1 MAKTDN
7 LTDFLTG
14 VAGAIRTKKGTTALI
29 NPQDFESEIGS
40 IDTAKPEQTKT
51 LTVTENGTQ
60 TVKPDTGKVL
70 SGVTVTTNVPATST
84 EEKTVDLSMTSGNQV
99 ITPTSGKVISK
110 ATIKKPATMIPANI
124 RKNVNIGGV
133 VGTMVEEHHTE
144 QEKTA
149 ALNMDSGNQ
158 IVNADSG
165 KVMTRVT
172 ITKPTS
178 MVANNIRKGTDI
190 GGVVGTMEEKVPEQT
205 KTVTLS
211 LASGNQSVSPDA
223 GKVLSGI
230 TIKKPATLLPANI
243 RKSTNIAGV
252 VGTMEER
259 LPEEAPTVELAMSEG
274 DLVISATTGKVMTKV
289 TVTKPKTL
297 IPANIRK
304 STDIG
309 GVTGTMEERLPEQT
323 KTIDLSL
330 ASGNQNVAPD
340 SGKVLTGVTINKPTT
355 LVASN
360 IKSGVNIAGVAGSL
374 TPAKTEQAKTLT
386 VIENG
391 TQIVKPDTGQVLSSV
406 TVKTNV
412 PATPTEEKSV
422 DLAMA
427 DGNQVITPT
436 SGKNLIKV
444 TVKKPA
450 TLVGSNIKSG
460 VSIGG
465 VAGSLEEKLPEQT
478 KTVDLSM
485 ASGNQTVNADD
496 GKVMTS
502 VVVTKPATL
511 AAGNIKSGVN
521 IGGVT
526 GTLSPAKTEQA
537 KTVDLAMASGN
548 QVVSPDSGKVLSSVT
563 ITKPTTLVASNIKK
577 GVTIGGVAGSYN
589 PTLETKTVDLAMG
602 SGNQVISKSSGKD
615 GMTQVTITKPST
627 MLPANIK
634 KGVNIGG
641 VVGSLEAPSLQNSK
655 AVTITSNGT
664 TTITPDAPYDAM
676 KNVSVTVNVAGTGS
690 SGHKV
695 SLYNNSGSVCN
706 IYDAQGVD
714 ASAQNFKIW
723 GIRPMGTSE
732 TPEIN
737 NMIFVSGYVTIDGTR
752 NGYCA
757 KLPTFTGVTPT
768 LVSGGLNMRN
778 PLVYKLN
785 GDCVISD
792 WKFFCLIKGT
802 LITLAD
808 GSKKPVEDIT
818 YDDELLVWNFY
829 KGCFDKA
836 KPRWIK
842 IAQTAS
848 VYNKLTFDNGATLGL
863 VGEGGTQGYH
873 RIFNEQ
879 ARLFTHTGVPETPIG
894 TITFA
899 EDCTKPTLVKQ
910 ELVHEEVEFY
920 NVITETH
927 FNLFANGILTSCKN
941 SNKYYIENMKYVTDK
956 ELMTD
961 AEIEQDM
968 LNREPIK
975 LKKEI
980 K

>member
-40 IDTAKPEQTKT
+40 IDTAKPEQNKT

-70 SGVTVTTNVPATST
+70 SNVTVITNVPATPT

-124 RKNVNIGGV
+124 RKDVNIGGV

-149 ALNMDSGNQ
+149 DLNMASGNQ

-178 MVANNIRKGTDI
+178 MVASNIRKGTDI
-190 GGVVGTMEEKVPEQT
+190 GGVV
-205 KTVTLS
+205 
-211 LASGNQSVSPDA
+211 
-223 GKVLSGI
+223 
-230 TIKKPATLLPANI
+230 
-243 RKSTNIAGV
+243 
-252 VGTMEER
+252 
-259 LPEEAPTVELAMSEG
+259 
-274 DLVISATTGKVMTKV
+274 
-289 TVTKPKTL
+289 
-297 IPANIRK
+297 
-304 STDIG
+304 
-309 GVTGTMEERLPEQT
+309 GTMEERLPEQT

-330 ASGNQNVAPD
+330 ASGDQNVAPD

-360 IKSGVNIAGVAGSL
+360 IKSGVNI
-374 TPAKTEQAKTLT
+374 
-386 VIENG
+386 
-391 TQIVKPDTGQVLSSV
+391 
-406 TVKTNV
+406 
-412 PATPTEEKSV
+412 
-422 DLAMA
+422 
-427 DGNQVITPT
+427 
-436 SGKNLIKV
+436 
-444 TVKKPA
+444 
-450 TLVGSNIKSG
+450 
-460 VSIGG
+460 
-465 VAGSLEEKLPEQT
+465 
-478 KTVDLSM
+478 
-485 ASGNQTVNADD
+485 
-496 GKVMTS
+496 
-502 VVVTKPATL
+502 
-511 AAGNIKSGVN
+511 
-521 IGGVT
+521 GGVT
-526 GTLSPAKTEQA
+526 GTLSPAKAEQA

-548 QVVSPDSGKVLSSVT
+548 QVVSPDSGKVLSGVT
-563 ITKPTTLVASNIKK
+563 ITKPATLVASNIKK
-577 GVTIGGVAGSYN
+577 GVTIGGVAGSYA
-589 PTLETKTVDLAMG
+589 PTFTTETKTVDLAMG

-641 VVGSLEAPSLQNSK
+641 VTGTYEGESSGGKEVWMLDKNNPPLLNSGDGDYADQPFSVGSGQSQESYKIVVTSGEVKAVSVSGDHTKDYIIGNNNIAFNRFEYKLKDAYRKKMVFPKPVTGTLLQVLTKIAVKQPNNYAIQGYNNSAK
-655 AVTITSNGT
+655 SRKVTITSNGT
-664 TTITPDAPYDAM
+664 TIITPDAPYDAM
-676 KNVSVTVNVAGTGS
+676 NNVSVTVNAAGETVRDFLIPMS
-690 SGHKV
+690 MYNLTV
-695 SLYNNSGSVCN
+695 SDSHGEIFHTLY
-706 IYDAQGVD
+706 
-714 ASAQNFKIW
+714 
-723 GIRPMGTSE
+723 GTMDYELPARIIGNRLTLTTSDSHWD
-732 TPEIN
+732 
-737 NMIFVSGYVTIDGTR
+737 V
-752 NGYCA
+752 
-757 KLPTFTGVTPT
+757 LPTFAGTTPT
-768 LVSGGLNMRN
+768 LVSQTNQTLIYELKDGTTG
-778 PLVYKLN
+778 
-785 GDCVISD
+785 ISYIGVAT
-792 WKFFCLIKGT
+792 CLIKGT

-842 IAQTAS
+842 IAQTAN
-848 VYNKLTFDNGATLGL
+848 VYNKLTFDNGVTLGL

-920 NVITETH
+920 NVITEAH

>member
-70 SGVTVTTNVPATST
+70 SGVTVTTNVPATPT
-84 EEKTVDLSMTSGNQV
+84 EEKTVDL
-99 ITPTSGKVISK
+99 
-110 ATIKKPATMIPANI
+110 A
-124 RKNVNIGGV
+124 
-133 VGTMVEEHHTE
+133 
-144 QEKTA
+144 
-149 ALNMDSGNQ
+149 
-158 IVNADSG
+158 
-165 KVMTRVT
+165 
-172 ITKPTS
+172 
-178 MVANNIRKGTDI
+178 
-190 GGVVGTMEEKVPEQT
+190 
-205 KTVTLS
+205 
-211 LASGNQSVSPDA
+211 
-223 GKVLSGI
+223 
-230 TIKKPATLLPANI
+230 
-243 RKSTNIAGV
+243 
-252 VGTMEER
+252 
-259 LPEEAPTVELAMSEG
+259 
-274 DLVISATTGKVMTKV
+274 
-289 TVTKPKTL
+289 
-297 IPANIRK
+297 
-304 STDIG
+304 
-309 GVTGTMEERLPEQT
+309 
-323 KTIDLSL
+323 
-330 ASGNQNVAPD
+330 
-340 SGKVLTGVTINKPTT
+340 
-355 LVASN
+355 
-360 IKSGVNIAGVAGSL
+360 
-374 TPAKTEQAKTLT
+374 
-386 VIENG
+386 
-391 TQIVKPDTGQVLSSV
+391 
-406 TVKTNV
+406 
-412 PATPTEEKSV
+412 
-422 DLAMA
+422 
-427 DGNQVITPT
+427 
-436 SGKNLIKV
+436 
-444 TVKKPA
+444 
-450 TLVGSNIKSG
+450 
-460 VSIGG
+460 
-465 VAGSLEEKLPEQT
+465 
-478 KTVDLSM
+478 M
-485 ASGNQTVNADD
+485 ASGNQVVTPAS
-496 GKVMTS
+496 GKHLTKVTI
-502 VVVTKPATL
+502 TKPATL

-526 GTLSPAKTEQA
+526 GTLSPAKAEQA

-548 QVVSPDSGKVLSSVT
+548 QVVSPDSGKVLSGVT

-577 GVTIGGVAGSYN
+577 GVTIGGVAGSYA
-589 PTLETKTVDLAMG
+589 PTFTTETKTVALAMG
-602 SGNQVISKSSGKD
+602 SGNQVITKTSGKD

-641 VVGSLEAPSLQNSK
+641 VTGTYEGESSGSSGGEEVWILDKSNPSKISEVSATYTDPPLYIYSSDGSKTQFTIDTIDGIVEMIGGVKPDKIIVTIGQNNSVSNTFEYDSSLGADFK
-655 AVTITSNGT
+655 KLVFSSPVTGELLTLMTQIAVKQPDNYAIQGYNNSAKTKKVTITSNGT

-676 KNVSVTVNVAGTGS
+676 KNVDVTVNVAGETVRDFLIPMSMYDLTVSDSHGEIFNTIYGTMDYNLPARIIGNRLTLTTGDS
-690 SGHKV
+690 HWDV
-695 SLYNNSGSVCN
+695 
-706 IYDAQGVD
+706 
-714 ASAQNFKIW
+714 
-723 GIRPMGTSE
+723 
-732 TPEIN
+732 
-737 NMIFVSGYVTIDGTR
+737 
-752 NGYCA
+752 
-757 KLPTFTGVTPT
+757 LPTFTGTPPT
-768 LVSGGLNMRN
+768 LVSQTNQTLIYELKDGTTG
-778 PLVYKLN
+778 
-785 GDCVISD
+785 ISYMGVAT
-792 WKFFCLIKGT
+792 CLIKGT

-879 ARLFTHTGVPETPIG
+879 ARLFTHTGVPETPVG

-941 SNKYYIENMKYVTDK
+941 SNKYYIENMKYITDK

>member
-70 SGVTVTTNVPATST
+70 SGVTVTTNVPATPT
-84 EEKTVDLSMTSGNQV
+84 EEKTVDL
-99 ITPTSGKVISK
+99 
-110 ATIKKPATMIPANI
+110 A
-124 RKNVNIGGV
+124 
-133 VGTMVEEHHTE
+133 
-144 QEKTA
+144 
-149 ALNMDSGNQ
+149 
-158 IVNADSG
+158 
-165 KVMTRVT
+165 
-172 ITKPTS
+172 
-178 MVANNIRKGTDI
+178 
-190 GGVVGTMEEKVPEQT
+190 
-205 KTVTLS
+205 
-211 LASGNQSVSPDA
+211 
-223 GKVLSGI
+223 
-230 TIKKPATLLPANI
+230 
-243 RKSTNIAGV
+243 
-252 VGTMEER
+252 
-259 LPEEAPTVELAMSEG
+259 
-274 DLVISATTGKVMTKV
+274 
-289 TVTKPKTL
+289 
-297 IPANIRK
+297 
-304 STDIG
+304 
-309 GVTGTMEERLPEQT
+309 
-323 KTIDLSL
+323 
-330 ASGNQNVAPD
+330 
-340 SGKVLTGVTINKPTT
+340 
-355 LVASN
+355 
-360 IKSGVNIAGVAGSL
+360 
-374 TPAKTEQAKTLT
+374 
-386 VIENG
+386 
-391 TQIVKPDTGQVLSSV
+391 
-406 TVKTNV
+406 
-412 PATPTEEKSV
+412 
-422 DLAMA
+422 
-427 DGNQVITPT
+427 
-436 SGKNLIKV
+436 
-444 TVKKPA
+444 
-450 TLVGSNIKSG
+450 
-460 VSIGG
+460 
-465 VAGSLEEKLPEQT
+465 
-478 KTVDLSM
+478 M
-485 ASGNQTVNADD
+485 ASGNQVVTPAS
-496 GKVMTS
+496 GKHLTKVTI
-502 VVVTKPATL
+502 TKPATL

-526 GTLSPAKTEQA
+526 GTLSPAKAEQA

-548 QVVSPDSGKVLSSVT
+548 QVVSPDSGKVLSGVT

-589 PTLETKTVDLAMG
+589 PTFTTETKTVALAMG

-641 VVGSLEAPSLQNSK
+641 VTGTYEGESSGGKEVWMLDKNNPPLLNSGDGDYADQPFSVGSGQSQEWYKIVVTSGEVK
-655 AVTITSNGT
+655 AVVVSGDHTKDYIIGNNNIAFNRFEYKLKDAYRKKMLFPKPVTGTLLQVLTKIAVKQPDNYAIQGYNNSAKIKKATITSNGT

-676 KNVSVTVNVAGTGS
+676 KNVSVTVNVAGETVRDFLIPMS
-690 SGHKV
+690 MYALTV
-695 SLYNNSGSVCN
+695 SDSHG
-706 IYDAQGVD
+706 
-714 ASAQNFKIW
+714 
-723 GIRPMGTSE
+723 
-732 TPEIN
+732 EIFHTN
-737 NMIFVSGYVTIDGTR
+737 YGTIDYDLPARIIGNRLTLTT
-752 NGYCA
+752 GEPHWDV
-757 KLPTFTGVTPT
+757 LPTFTGTTPT
-768 LVSGGLNMRN
+768 LVSQTNQTLIYELKDGTTG
-778 PLVYKLN
+778 
-785 GDCVISD
+785 ISD
-792 WKFFCLIKGT
+792 IGVATCLIKGT

>member
-70 SGVTVTTNVPATST
+70 SGVTVTTNVPATPT
-84 EEKTVDLSMTSGNQV
+84 EEKTVDL
-99 ITPTSGKVISK
+99 
-110 ATIKKPATMIPANI
+110 A
-124 RKNVNIGGV
+124 
-133 VGTMVEEHHTE
+133 
-144 QEKTA
+144 
-149 ALNMDSGNQ
+149 
-158 IVNADSG
+158 
-165 KVMTRVT
+165 
-172 ITKPTS
+172 
-178 MVANNIRKGTDI
+178 
-190 GGVVGTMEEKVPEQT
+190 
-205 KTVTLS
+205 
-211 LASGNQSVSPDA
+211 
-223 GKVLSGI
+223 
-230 TIKKPATLLPANI
+230 
-243 RKSTNIAGV
+243 
-252 VGTMEER
+252 
-259 LPEEAPTVELAMSEG
+259 
-274 DLVISATTGKVMTKV
+274 
-289 TVTKPKTL
+289 
-297 IPANIRK
+297 
-304 STDIG
+304 
-309 GVTGTMEERLPEQT
+309 
-323 KTIDLSL
+323 
-330 ASGNQNVAPD
+330 
-340 SGKVLTGVTINKPTT
+340 
-355 LVASN
+355 
-360 IKSGVNIAGVAGSL
+360 
-374 TPAKTEQAKTLT
+374 
-386 VIENG
+386 
-391 TQIVKPDTGQVLSSV
+391 
-406 TVKTNV
+406 
-412 PATPTEEKSV
+412 
-422 DLAMA
+422 
-427 DGNQVITPT
+427 
-436 SGKNLIKV
+436 
-444 TVKKPA
+444 
-450 TLVGSNIKSG
+450 
-460 VSIGG
+460 
-465 VAGSLEEKLPEQT
+465 
-478 KTVDLSM
+478 M
-485 ASGNQTVNADD
+485 ASGNQVVTPAS
-496 GKVMTS
+496 GKHLTKVTI
-502 VVVTKPATL
+502 TKPATL

-548 QVVSPDSGKVLSSVT
+548 QVVSPDSGKVLSGVT
-563 ITKPTTLVASNIKK
+563 ITKPATLVASNIKK
-577 GVTIGGVAGSYN
+577 GVTIGGVAGSYA
-589 PTLETKTVDLAMG
+589 PTFTTETKTVDLAMG

-641 VVGSLEAPSLQNSK
+641 VVGSLEASSLQDSK
-655 AVTITSNGT
+655 VVTITSNGT

-676 KNVSVTVNVAGTGS
+676 KNVSVTVNVAGETVRDFLIPMTMFDLTVSDSHGVIYS
-690 SGHKV
+690 TINGTMNYELPARIIGNRLTLKTNYSHWVELPHFSG
-695 SLYNNSGSVCN
+695 
-706 IYDAQGVD
+706 
-714 ASAQNFKIW
+714 
-723 GIRPMGTSE
+723 T
-732 TPEIN
+732 
-737 NMIFVSGYVTIDGTR
+737 
-752 NGYCA
+752 
-757 KLPTFTGVTPT
+757 TPT
-768 LVSGGLNMRN
+768 LVSQTAQTLIYELKDGTTG
-778 PLVYKLN
+778 
-785 GDCVISD
+785 ISYIGTAE
-792 WKFFCLIKGT
+792 CLIKGT

-848 VYNKLTFDNGATLGL
+848 VYNKLTFDNGAILGL

-968 LNREPIK
+968 LNREPRK

>member
-40 IDTAKPEQTKT
+40 IDTAKPEQNKT

-70 SGVTVTTNVPATST
+70 SGVTVTTNVPATPT
-84 EEKTVDLSMTSGNQV
+84 EEKTVDL
-99 ITPTSGKVISK
+99 
-110 ATIKKPATMIPANI
+110 A
-124 RKNVNIGGV
+124 
-133 VGTMVEEHHTE
+133 
-144 QEKTA
+144 
-149 ALNMDSGNQ
+149 
-158 IVNADSG
+158 
-165 KVMTRVT
+165 
-172 ITKPTS
+172 
-178 MVANNIRKGTDI
+178 
-190 GGVVGTMEEKVPEQT
+190 
-205 KTVTLS
+205 
-211 LASGNQSVSPDA
+211 
-223 GKVLSGI
+223 
-230 TIKKPATLLPANI
+230 
-243 RKSTNIAGV
+243 
-252 VGTMEER
+252 
-259 LPEEAPTVELAMSEG
+259 
-274 DLVISATTGKVMTKV
+274 
-289 TVTKPKTL
+289 
-297 IPANIRK
+297 
-304 STDIG
+304 
-309 GVTGTMEERLPEQT
+309 
-323 KTIDLSL
+323 
-330 ASGNQNVAPD
+330 
-340 SGKVLTGVTINKPTT
+340 
-355 LVASN
+355 
-360 IKSGVNIAGVAGSL
+360 
-374 TPAKTEQAKTLT
+374 
-386 VIENG
+386 
-391 TQIVKPDTGQVLSSV
+391 
-406 TVKTNV
+406 
-412 PATPTEEKSV
+412 
-422 DLAMA
+422 
-427 DGNQVITPT
+427 
-436 SGKNLIKV
+436 
-444 TVKKPA
+444 
-450 TLVGSNIKSG
+450 
-460 VSIGG
+460 
-465 VAGSLEEKLPEQT
+465 
-478 KTVDLSM
+478 M
-485 ASGNQTVNADD
+485 ASGNQVVTPAS
-496 GKVMTS
+496 GKHLTKVTI
-502 VVVTKPATL
+502 TKPATL

-548 QVVSPDSGKVLSSVT
+548 QVVSPDSGKVLSGVT
-563 ITKPTTLVASNIKK
+563 ITKPATLVASNIKK
-577 GVTIGGVAGSYN
+577 GVTIGGVAGSYA
-589 PTLETKTVDLAMG
+589 PTFTTETKTVALAMG
-602 SGNQVISKSSGKD
+602 SGNQVITKSSGKD

-641 VVGSLEAPSLQNSK
+641 VTGTYEGESSGGKEVWMLDKNNPPLLNSGDGDYADQPFSVGSGQSQERYKIVVTSGEVKAVVVSGDHTKDYIIGNNNIAFNRFEYKLKDAYRKKMVFPKPVTGTLLQVLTKIAIKQPDNYAIQGYNNDSAK
-655 AVTITSNGT
+655 SRKVTITSNGST
-664 TTITPDAPYDAM
+664 VITPDAPYDAM

-690 SGHKV
+690 SKIAMIT
-695 SLYNNSGSVCN
+695 LKGSVQYRVEV
-706 IYDAQGVD
+706 YDTANPGYELARLQSMNDTNRGYLRLPIQGNLKLKTQGYWT
-714 ASAQNFKIW
+714 ST
-723 GIRPMGTSE
+723 GRPTYTDMELLTTTTADTSE
-732 TPEIN
+732 LEYRIIGAVGSIT
-737 NMIFVSGYVTIDGTR
+737 DLGT
-752 NGYCA
+752 
-757 KLPTFTGVTPT
+757 T
-768 LVSGGLNMRN
+768 M
-778 PLVYKLN
+778 
-785 GDCVISD
+785 
-792 WKFFCLIKGT
+792 CLIKGT

-842 IAQTAS
+842 IAQTAN

>member
-70 SGVTVTTNVPATST
+70 SGVTVTTNVPATPT
-84 EEKTVDLSMTSGNQV
+84 EEKTVDL
-99 ITPTSGKVISK
+99 
-110 ATIKKPATMIPANI
+110 A
-124 RKNVNIGGV
+124 
-133 VGTMVEEHHTE
+133 
-144 QEKTA
+144 
-149 ALNMDSGNQ
+149 
-158 IVNADSG
+158 
-165 KVMTRVT
+165 
-172 ITKPTS
+172 
-178 MVANNIRKGTDI
+178 
-190 GGVVGTMEEKVPEQT
+190 
-205 KTVTLS
+205 
-211 LASGNQSVSPDA
+211 
-223 GKVLSGI
+223 
-230 TIKKPATLLPANI
+230 
-243 RKSTNIAGV
+243 
-252 VGTMEER
+252 
-259 LPEEAPTVELAMSEG
+259 
-274 DLVISATTGKVMTKV
+274 
-289 TVTKPKTL
+289 
-297 IPANIRK
+297 
-304 STDIG
+304 
-309 GVTGTMEERLPEQT
+309 
-323 KTIDLSL
+323 
-330 ASGNQNVAPD
+330 
-340 SGKVLTGVTINKPTT
+340 
-355 LVASN
+355 
-360 IKSGVNIAGVAGSL
+360 
-374 TPAKTEQAKTLT
+374 
-386 VIENG
+386 
-391 TQIVKPDTGQVLSSV
+391 
-406 TVKTNV
+406 
-412 PATPTEEKSV
+412 
-422 DLAMA
+422 
-427 DGNQVITPT
+427 
-436 SGKNLIKV
+436 
-444 TVKKPA
+444 
-450 TLVGSNIKSG
+450 
-460 VSIGG
+460 
-465 VAGSLEEKLPEQT
+465 
-478 KTVDLSM
+478 M
-485 ASGNQTVNADD
+485 ASGNQVVTPAS
-496 GKVMTS
+496 GKHLTKVTI
-502 VVVTKPATL
+502 TKPATL

-548 QVVSPDSGKVLSSVT
+548 QIVSPDSGKVLSGVT
-563 ITKPTTLVASNIKK
+563 ITKPATLVASNIKK
-577 GVTIGGVAGSYN
+577 GVTIGGVAGSYA
-589 PTLETKTVDLAMG
+589 PTFTTETKTVALAMG
-602 SGNQVISKSSGKD
+602 SGNQVITKSSGKD

-641 VVGSLEAPSLQNSK
+641 VTGTYEGESSGGKEVWMLDKNNPPLLNSGDGDYADQPFSVGSGLSQESYKIVVTSGEVKAVSVSGDHTKDYIIGNNNIAFNRFEYKLKDAYRKKMVFPKPVTGTLLQVLIKIAVKQPDNYAIQGYNNSAK
-655 AVTITSNGT
+655 IKKVTITSNGT
-664 TTITPDAPYDAM
+664 TTITPDAPYDGM
-676 KNVSVTVNVAGTGS
+676 KNVNVTVNVAGSTG
-690 SGHKV
+690 V
-695 SLYNNSGSVCN
+695 MVTLQTANPLPTD
-706 IYDAQGVD
+706 IYDANGV
-714 ASAQNFKIW
+714 
-723 GIRPMGTSE
+723 
-732 TPEIN
+732 TPNAPGMRKYTGGVSWAPTLI
-737 NMIFVSGYVTIDGTR
+737 MLCTSGYITIDGR
-752 NGYCA
+752 QKPVND
-757 KLPTFTGVTPT
+757 LPTFEGITPT
-768 LVSGGLNMRN
+768 LISGGPGNDV
-778 PLVYKLN
+778 PLVYKIN
-785 GDCVISD
+785 GECSISN
-792 WKFFCLIKGT
+792 WAFSCLIKGT

-879 ARLFTHTGVPETPIG
+879 ARLFTHTGVPETPVG

-975 LKKEI
+975 LKKGD
-980 K
+980 

>member
-51 LTVTENGTQ
+51 LTV
-60 TVKPDTGKVL
+60 
-70 SGVTVTTNVPATST
+70 
-84 EEKTVDLSMTSGNQV
+84 
-99 ITPTSGKVISK
+99 
-110 ATIKKPATMIPANI
+110 
-124 RKNVNIGGV
+124 
-133 VGTMVEEHHTE
+133 
-144 QEKTA
+144 
-149 ALNMDSGNQ
+149 
-158 IVNADSG
+158 
-165 KVMTRVT
+165 
-172 ITKPTS
+172 
-178 MVANNIRKGTDI
+178 
-190 GGVVGTMEEKVPEQT
+190 
-205 KTVTLS
+205 
-211 LASGNQSVSPDA
+211 
-223 GKVLSGI
+223 
-230 TIKKPATLLPANI
+230 
-243 RKSTNIAGV
+243 
-252 VGTMEER
+252 
-259 LPEEAPTVELAMSEG
+259 
-274 DLVISATTGKVMTKV
+274 
-289 TVTKPKTL
+289 
-297 IPANIRK
+297 
-304 STDIG
+304 
-309 GVTGTMEERLPEQT
+309 
-323 KTIDLSL
+323 
-330 ASGNQNVAPD
+330 
-340 SGKVLTGVTINKPTT
+340 
-355 LVASN
+355 
-360 IKSGVNIAGVAGSL
+360 
-374 TPAKTEQAKTLT
+374 
-386 VIENG
+386 IENG

-406 TVKTNV
+406 TVTTNV

-511 AAGNIKSGVN
+511 TAGNIKSGVN

-548 QVVSPDSGKVLSSVT
+548 QVVSPDSGKVLSGVT
-563 ITKPTTLVASNIKK
+563 ITKPATLVASNIKK
-577 GVTIGGVAGSYN
+577 GVTIGGVAGSYA
-589 PTLETKTVDLAMG
+589 PAFTTETKTVDLAMG

-641 VVGSLEAPSLQNSK
+641 VVGSLEAPSLQDSK

-690 SGHKV
+690 SKIAMISLKGSTAYPINVFDTVNPEDVLARLSYMDDYDRGYLRLPIQGNLQLTTMGHWLMTGRPKYTDMELLTTTTGDTSV
-695 SLYNNSGSVCN
+695 LEFRIIGAVGS
-706 IYDAQGVD
+706 ITDLG
-714 ASAQNFKIW
+714 SI
-723 GIRPMGTSE
+723 T
-732 TPEIN
+732 
-737 NMIFVSGYVTIDGTR
+737 
-752 NGYCA
+752 
-757 KLPTFTGVTPT
+757 
-768 LVSGGLNMRN
+768 
-778 PLVYKLN
+778 
-785 GDCVISD
+785 
-792 WKFFCLIKGT
+792 CLIKGT

-879 ARLFTHTGVPETPIG
+879 ARLFTHTGVPETPVG

-899 EDCTKPTLVKQ
+899 EDCTKPKLVKQ
-910 ELVHEEVEFY
+910 ELVQEEVEFY

>member
-70 SGVTVTTNVPATST
+70 SGVTVTTNVPATPT
-84 EEKTVDLSMTSGNQV
+84 EEKTVDL
-99 ITPTSGKVISK
+99 
-110 ATIKKPATMIPANI
+110 A
-124 RKNVNIGGV
+124 
-133 VGTMVEEHHTE
+133 
-144 QEKTA
+144 
-149 ALNMDSGNQ
+149 
-158 IVNADSG
+158 
-165 KVMTRVT
+165 
-172 ITKPTS
+172 
-178 MVANNIRKGTDI
+178 
-190 GGVVGTMEEKVPEQT
+190 
-205 KTVTLS
+205 
-211 LASGNQSVSPDA
+211 
-223 GKVLSGI
+223 
-230 TIKKPATLLPANI
+230 
-243 RKSTNIAGV
+243 
-252 VGTMEER
+252 
-259 LPEEAPTVELAMSEG
+259 
-274 DLVISATTGKVMTKV
+274 
-289 TVTKPKTL
+289 
-297 IPANIRK
+297 
-304 STDIG
+304 
-309 GVTGTMEERLPEQT
+309 
-323 KTIDLSL
+323 
-330 ASGNQNVAPD
+330 
-340 SGKVLTGVTINKPTT
+340 
-355 LVASN
+355 
-360 IKSGVNIAGVAGSL
+360 
-374 TPAKTEQAKTLT
+374 
-386 VIENG
+386 
-391 TQIVKPDTGQVLSSV
+391 
-406 TVKTNV
+406 
-412 PATPTEEKSV
+412 
-422 DLAMA
+422 
-427 DGNQVITPT
+427 
-436 SGKNLIKV
+436 
-444 TVKKPA
+444 
-450 TLVGSNIKSG
+450 
-460 VSIGG
+460 
-465 VAGSLEEKLPEQT
+465 
-478 KTVDLSM
+478 M
-485 ASGNQTVNADD
+485 ASGNQVVTPAS
-496 GKVMTS
+496 GKHLTKVTI
-502 VVVTKPATL
+502 TKPATL

-589 PTLETKTVDLAMG
+589 PTFTTETKTVALEMG

-615 GMTQVTITKPST
+615 GMTRVTITKPST

-641 VVGSLEAPSLQNSK
+641 VTGTYEGESSGSSGGEEVWVLDKSNPSTISAEDATYTEPLYIYFSDGSKQRFHINTYTDGVVDIVGGVKPNIVVVTIGQNNSVSNKFEYDSSLSADYKKFVFSSPVTGDLLTLMTQIAVKQPVNYAIQGYDNSAK
-655 AVTITSNGT
+655 TKKVTITSNGT

-676 KNVSVTVNVAGTGS
+676 KNVNVTVNVAGS
-690 SGHKV
+690 SGGHKA
-695 SLYNNSGSVCN
+695 SLYNNSGSHCD
-706 IYDAQGVD
+706 IYDAPGVD
-714 ASAQNFKIW
+714 ASAQNFKLW
-723 GIRPMGTSE
+723 GVRPMGLSE

-752 NGYCA
+752 NGYCS
-757 KLPTFTGVTPT
+757 KLPTFTGITPT
-768 LVSGGLNMRN
+768 LVSGGLNMRK

-842 IAQTAS
+842 IAQTAN

-975 LKKEI
+975 LKKGD
-980 K
+980 

>member
-40 IDTAKPEQTKT
+40 IDTAKPEQNKT

-70 SGVTVTTNVPATST
+70 SGVTVTTNVPATPT
-84 EEKTVDLSMTSGNQV
+84 EEKTVDLAMASGNQV
-99 ITPTSGKVISK
+99 VTPASGKHLTK
-110 ATIKKPATMIPANI
+110 
-124 RKNVNIGGV
+124 
-133 VGTMVEEHHTE
+133 
-144 QEKTA
+144 
-149 ALNMDSGNQ
+149 
-158 IVNADSG
+158 
-165 KVMTRVT
+165 VT
-172 ITKPTS
+172 ITKP
-178 MVANNIRKGTDI
+178 
-190 GGVVGTMEEKVPEQT
+190 
-205 KTVTLS
+205 
-211 LASGNQSVSPDA
+211 
-223 GKVLSGI
+223 
-230 TIKKPATLLPANI
+230 ATL
-243 RKSTNIAGV
+243 T
-252 VGTMEER
+252 
-259 LPEEAPTVELAMSEG
+259 
-274 DLVISATTGKVMTKV
+274 
-289 TVTKPKTL
+289 
-297 IPANIRK
+297 
-304 STDIG
+304 
-309 GVTGTMEERLPEQT
+309 
-323 KTIDLSL
+323 
-330 ASGNQNVAPD
+330 
-340 SGKVLTGVTINKPTT
+340 
-355 LVASN
+355 
-360 IKSGVNIAGVAGSL
+360 
-374 TPAKTEQAKTLT
+374 
-386 VIENG
+386 
-391 TQIVKPDTGQVLSSV
+391 
-406 TVKTNV
+406 
-412 PATPTEEKSV
+412 
-422 DLAMA
+422 
-427 DGNQVITPT
+427 
-436 SGKNLIKV
+436 
-444 TVKKPA
+444 
-450 TLVGSNIKSG
+450 
-460 VSIGG
+460 
-465 VAGSLEEKLPEQT
+465 
-478 KTVDLSM
+478 
-485 ASGNQTVNADD
+485 
-496 GKVMTS
+496 
-502 VVVTKPATL
+502 
-511 AAGNIKSGVN
+511 AGNIKSGVN

-548 QVVSPDSGKVLSSVT
+548 QVVSPDSGKVLSGVT
-563 ITKPTTLVASNIKK
+563 ITKPATLVASNIKK
-577 GVTIGGVAGSYN
+577 GVTIGGVAGSLSPAKPEQSKDVGLDMASGSQVVEPDTGKVLSSVTIYKPSTMTADN
-589 PTLETKTVDLAMG
+589 IRKGINIGGVVGSYDPTFTTETKTVDLAMG

-664 TTITPDAPYDAM
+664 TTISPDASYNAM
-676 KNVSVTVNVAGTGS
+676 KNVSVTVNVAGSGS
-690 SGHKV
+690 SKIAMIGLKGEV
-695 SLYNNSGSVCN
+695 SFAISV
-706 IYDAQGVD
+706 YDTANPGEELARLNAIISNTD
-714 ASAQNFKIW
+714 RGF
-723 GIRPMGTSE
+723 
-732 TPEIN
+732 
-737 NMIFVSGYVTIDGTR
+737 F
-752 NGYCA
+752 
-757 KLPTFTGVTPT
+757 KLPIQGNLKLTCQGYWALLPTYTDMELLTPT
-768 LVSGGLNMRN
+768 TSMPTELEYRIIGAVGSITNLGRTT
-778 PLVYKLN
+778 
-785 GDCVISD
+785 
-792 WKFFCLIKGT
+792 CLIKGT

-879 ARLFTHTGVPETPIG
+879 ARLFTHTGVPETPVG

>member
-14 VAGAIRTKKGTTALI
+14 VAGAIRTKKGTTAKI
-29 NPQDFESEIGS
+29 DPQDFESEIGS

-70 SGVTVTTNVPATST
+70 SGVTVTTNVPATPT
-84 EEKTVDLSMTSGNQV
+84 EEKTVDLAMASGNQV
-99 ITPTSGKVISK
+99 VTPTSGK
-110 ATIKKPATMIPANI
+110 
-124 RKNVNIGGV
+124 
-133 VGTMVEEHHTE
+133 H
-144 QEKTA
+144 
-149 ALNMDSGNQ
+149 L
-158 IVNADSG
+158 
-165 KVMTRVT
+165 
-172 ITKPTS
+172 
-178 MVANNIRKGTDI
+178 
-190 GGVVGTMEEKVPEQT
+190 
-205 KTVTLS
+205 
-211 LASGNQSVSPDA
+211 
-223 GKVLSGI
+223 
-230 TIKKPATLLPANI
+230 
-243 RKSTNIAGV
+243 
-252 VGTMEER
+252 
-259 LPEEAPTVELAMSEG
+259 
-274 DLVISATTGKVMTKV
+274 TKV
-289 TVTKPKTL
+289 T
-297 IPANIRK
+297 I
-304 STDIG
+304 
-309 GVTGTMEERLPEQT
+309 
-323 KTIDLSL
+323 
-330 ASGNQNVAPD
+330 
-340 SGKVLTGVTINKPTT
+340 
-355 LVASN
+355 
-360 IKSGVNIAGVAGSL
+360 
-374 TPAKTEQAKTLT
+374 
-386 VIENG
+386 
-391 TQIVKPDTGQVLSSV
+391 
-406 TVKTNV
+406 
-412 PATPTEEKSV
+412 
-422 DLAMA
+422 
-427 DGNQVITPT
+427 
-436 SGKNLIKV
+436 
-444 TVKKPA
+444 
-450 TLVGSNIKSG
+450 
-460 VSIGG
+460 
-465 VAGSLEEKLPEQT
+465 
-478 KTVDLSM
+478 
-485 ASGNQTVNADD
+485 
-496 GKVMTS
+496 
-502 VVVTKPATL
+502 TKPATL

-548 QVVSPDSGKVLSSVT
+548 QVVSPDSGKVLSGVT

-577 GVTIGGVAGSYN
+577 GVTIGGVAGSYA
-589 PTLETKTVDLAMG
+589 PTTETKTVALAMG
-602 SGNQVISKSSGKD
+602 SGNQVISKSSSKD
-615 GMTQVTITKPST
+615 GMTQVTVTKPST

-641 VVGSLEAPSLQNSK
+641 VTGTYEGESSSSSGGEETWTLDNPSPSEITTGDGDYADQQFYTGLDKTKKWWKIVVANGIVTAVAATTTNIPEKQSSTDEIAVQASRDDVDTSQYNIGKNNSFSEAFEYDSSLITEHKKMVFSKPVTGTLLQVLTAIAVKQPTNYATQGYGSINKTKS
-655 AVTITSNGT
+655 VIITSNGT

-676 KNVSVTVNVAGTGS
+676 KSVKVTVNVPAPKGV
-690 SGHKV
+690 KV
-695 SLYNNSGSVCN
+695 TLYSNKTMYPTN
-706 IYDAQGVD
+706 IYDAMEVDSSAPGVR
-714 ASAQNFKIW
+714 KYV
-723 GIRPMGTSE
+723 GTNSTFPNNISE
-732 TPEIN
+732 VVMSCT
-737 NMIFVSGYVTIDGTR
+737 SGYITIDST
-752 NGYCA
+752 NGNSAY
-757 KLPTFTGVTPT
+757 LDIVPTITGVAPT
-768 LVSGGLNMRN
+768 LISGGKGLYT

-785 GDCVISD
+785 GDCTIYG
-792 WKFFCLIKGT
+792 WNFACLIKGT

-842 IAQTAS
+842 IAQTAN

>member
-40 IDTAKPEQTKT
+40 IDTAKPEQNKT

-70 SGVTVTTNVPATST
+70 SNVTV
-84 EEKTVDLSMTSGNQV
+84 
-99 ITPTSGKVISK
+99 I
-110 ATIKKPATMIPANI
+110 
-124 RKNVNIGGV
+124 
-133 VGTMVEEHHTE
+133 
-144 QEKTA
+144 
-149 ALNMDSGNQ
+149 
-158 IVNADSG
+158 
-165 KVMTRVT
+165 
-172 ITKPTS
+172 
-178 MVANNIRKGTDI
+178 
-190 GGVVGTMEEKVPEQT
+190 
-205 KTVTLS
+205 
-211 LASGNQSVSPDA
+211 
-223 GKVLSGI
+223 
-230 TIKKPATLLPANI
+230 
-243 RKSTNIAGV
+243 
-252 VGTMEER
+252 
-259 LPEEAPTVELAMSEG
+259 
-274 DLVISATTGKVMTKV
+274 
-289 TVTKPKTL
+289 
-297 IPANIRK
+297 
-304 STDIG
+304 
-309 GVTGTMEERLPEQT
+309 
-323 KTIDLSL
+323 
-330 ASGNQNVAPD
+330 
-340 SGKVLTGVTINKPTT
+340 
-355 LVASN
+355 
-360 IKSGVNIAGVAGSL
+360 
-374 TPAKTEQAKTLT
+374 
-386 VIENG
+386 
-391 TQIVKPDTGQVLSSV
+391 
-406 TVKTNV
+406 TNV
-412 PATPTEEKSV
+412 PATPTEEKTV

-427 DGNQVITPT
+427 SGNQVVTPA
-436 SGKNLIKV
+436 SGKHLTKV
-444 TVKKPA
+444 T
-450 TLVGSNIKSG
+450 I
-460 VSIGG
+460 
-465 VAGSLEEKLPEQT
+465 
-478 KTVDLSM
+478 
-485 ASGNQTVNADD
+485 
-496 GKVMTS
+496 
-502 VVVTKPATL
+502 TKPATL

-548 QVVSPDSGKVLSSVT
+548 QVVSPDSGKVLSGVT
-563 ITKPTTLVASNIKK
+563 ITKPATLVASNIKK
-577 GVTIGGVAGSYN
+577 GVTIGGVAGSYA
-589 PTLETKTVDLAMG
+589 PAFTTETKTVALAMG

-641 VVGSLEAPSLQNSK
+641 VVGSLEAPSLQDSK

-676 KNVSVTVNVAGTGS
+676 KNVGVTVNVAGTGS
-690 SGHKV
+690 SKMAMITLTGQVAFAIDVFDTANPGEELAH
-695 SLYNNSGSVCN
+695 LNLIANNTKHGYLRLP
-706 IYDAQGVD
+706 IQGNLKLK
-714 ASAQNFKIW
+714 S
-723 GIRPMGTSE
+723 R
-732 TPEIN
+732 
-737 NMIFVSGYVTIDGTR
+737 GYWPIQD
-752 NGYCA
+752 
-757 KLPTFTGVTPT
+757 LPTYTDMELLTPT
-768 LVSGGLNMRN
+768 TSMNTELEYRIIGEVGSITNLGRTT
-778 PLVYKLN
+778 
-785 GDCVISD
+785 
-792 WKFFCLIKGT
+792 CLIKGT

-848 VYNKLTFDNGATLGL
+848 VYNKLTFDNGVTLGL

-899 EDCTKPTLVKQ
+899 EDCTKPILIKQ

>member
-70 SGVTVTTNVPATST
+70 SGVTVTTNVPATPT
-84 EEKTVDLSMTSGNQV
+84 EEKTVDL
-99 ITPTSGKVISK
+99 
-110 ATIKKPATMIPANI
+110 A
-124 RKNVNIGGV
+124 
-133 VGTMVEEHHTE
+133 
-144 QEKTA
+144 
-149 ALNMDSGNQ
+149 
-158 IVNADSG
+158 
-165 KVMTRVT
+165 
-172 ITKPTS
+172 
-178 MVANNIRKGTDI
+178 
-190 GGVVGTMEEKVPEQT
+190 
-205 KTVTLS
+205 
-211 LASGNQSVSPDA
+211 
-223 GKVLSGI
+223 
-230 TIKKPATLLPANI
+230 
-243 RKSTNIAGV
+243 
-252 VGTMEER
+252 
-259 LPEEAPTVELAMSEG
+259 
-274 DLVISATTGKVMTKV
+274 
-289 TVTKPKTL
+289 
-297 IPANIRK
+297 
-304 STDIG
+304 
-309 GVTGTMEERLPEQT
+309 
-323 KTIDLSL
+323 
-330 ASGNQNVAPD
+330 
-340 SGKVLTGVTINKPTT
+340 
-355 LVASN
+355 
-360 IKSGVNIAGVAGSL
+360 
-374 TPAKTEQAKTLT
+374 
-386 VIENG
+386 
-391 TQIVKPDTGQVLSSV
+391 
-406 TVKTNV
+406 
-412 PATPTEEKSV
+412 
-422 DLAMA
+422 
-427 DGNQVITPT
+427 
-436 SGKNLIKV
+436 
-444 TVKKPA
+444 
-450 TLVGSNIKSG
+450 
-460 VSIGG
+460 
-465 VAGSLEEKLPEQT
+465 
-478 KTVDLSM
+478 M
-485 ASGNQTVNADD
+485 ASGNQVVTPAS
-496 GKVMTS
+496 GKHLTKVTI
-502 VVVTKPATL
+502 TKPATL

-548 QVVSPDSGKVLSSVT
+548 QVVSPDSGKVLSGVT
-563 ITKPTTLVASNIKK
+563 ITKPATLVASNIKK
-577 GVTIGGVAGSYN
+577 GVTIGGVAGSYA
-589 PTLETKTVDLAMG
+589 PTFTTETKTVDLAMG

-641 VVGSLEAPSLQNSK
+641 VTGTYEGESSGGKEVWMLDKNNPPLLNSGDGDYADQPFSVGLGQSQEWYKIVVTSGEVKAVVVSGDHTKDYIIGNNNIAFNRFEYKLTDAYRKKMVFPKPVTGTLLQVLTKIAVKQPDNYAIQGYNNSAK
-655 AVTITSNGT
+655 TKKVTITSNGT

-676 KNVSVTVNVAGTGS
+676 KNVAVTVNVAGTGS
-690 SGHKV
+690 SKIAMIALKGSAPYYIDVFDTANPANELARLNYMDNMSRGYLRLPIQGNLKLK
-695 SLYNNSGSVCN
+695 SQALWFPNS
-706 IYDAQGVD
+706 
-714 ASAQNFKIW
+714 F
-723 GIRPMGTSE
+723 
-732 TPEIN
+732 
-737 NMIFVSGYVTIDGTR
+737 
-752 NGYCA
+752 
-757 KLPTFTGVTPT
+757 PTYTDMELLTPT
-768 LVSGGLNMRN
+768 TADTHVLEYRIIGAVGSITDLGTL
-778 PLVYKLN
+778 
-785 GDCVISD
+785 S
-792 WKFFCLIKGT
+792 CLIKGT

-879 ARLFTHTGVPETPIG
+879 ARLFTHTGVPETPVG

>member
-70 SGVTVTTNVPATST
+70 SGVTVTTNIPATPT
-84 EEKTVDLSMTSGNQV
+84 EEKTVDL
-99 ITPTSGKVISK
+99 
-110 ATIKKPATMIPANI
+110 A
-124 RKNVNIGGV
+124 
-133 VGTMVEEHHTE
+133 
-144 QEKTA
+144 
-149 ALNMDSGNQ
+149 
-158 IVNADSG
+158 
-165 KVMTRVT
+165 
-172 ITKPTS
+172 
-178 MVANNIRKGTDI
+178 
-190 GGVVGTMEEKVPEQT
+190 
-205 KTVTLS
+205 
-211 LASGNQSVSPDA
+211 
-223 GKVLSGI
+223 
-230 TIKKPATLLPANI
+230 
-243 RKSTNIAGV
+243 
-252 VGTMEER
+252 
-259 LPEEAPTVELAMSEG
+259 
-274 DLVISATTGKVMTKV
+274 
-289 TVTKPKTL
+289 
-297 IPANIRK
+297 
-304 STDIG
+304 
-309 GVTGTMEERLPEQT
+309 
-323 KTIDLSL
+323 
-330 ASGNQNVAPD
+330 
-340 SGKVLTGVTINKPTT
+340 
-355 LVASN
+355 
-360 IKSGVNIAGVAGSL
+360 
-374 TPAKTEQAKTLT
+374 
-386 VIENG
+386 
-391 TQIVKPDTGQVLSSV
+391 
-406 TVKTNV
+406 
-412 PATPTEEKSV
+412 
-422 DLAMA
+422 
-427 DGNQVITPT
+427 
-436 SGKNLIKV
+436 
-444 TVKKPA
+444 
-450 TLVGSNIKSG
+450 
-460 VSIGG
+460 
-465 VAGSLEEKLPEQT
+465 
-478 KTVDLSM
+478 M
-485 ASGNQTVNADD
+485 ASGNQVVTPAS
-496 GKVMTS
+496 GKHLTKVTI
-502 VVVTKPATL
+502 TKPATL

-548 QVVSPDSGKVLSSVT
+548 QVVSPDSGKVLSGVT
-563 ITKPTTLVASNIKK
+563 ITKPATLVASNIKK
-577 GVTIGGVAGSYN
+577 GVTIGGVAGSYA
-589 PTLETKTVDLAMG
+589 PTFTTETKTVDLAMG
-602 SGNQVISKSSGKD
+602 SGNQVITKTSGKD

-641 VVGSLEAPSLQNSK
+641 VTGTYEGGSSGGKEVWTLDKNNPPLLNGGDGDYADQQFSVGSGLSQEWYKIVVTSGQVKAVAVSGDTTKDYIIGKNNTTFKKFSYTSKDAYRKKMVFPKPVTGTLLQVLTTIAVKQPDNYAIQGLDGSNPK
-655 AVTITSNGT
+655 KHKNVTITSNGRT
-664 TTITPDAPYDAM
+664 IITPDEPYNAM
-676 KNVSVTVNVAGTGS
+676 ENVDVTVNVAGETVKDFLIPMS
-690 SGHKV
+690 MYDLTV
-695 SLYNNSGSVCN
+695 SDSH
-706 IYDAQGVD
+706 GVIF
-714 ASAQNFKIW
+714 N
-723 GIRPMGTSE
+723 T
-732 TPEIN
+732 IN
-737 NMIFVSGYVTIDGTR
+737 GTID
-752 NGYCA
+752 YE
-757 KLPTFTGVTPT
+757 LPARIIGNRLILTTGDAHWDVLPDFTGTTPT
-768 LVSGGLNMRN
+768 LVSQTAQTLIYELKDGTTGISYIGVATC
-778 PLVYKLN
+778 LV
-785 GDCVISD
+785 
-792 WKFFCLIKGT
+792 KGT

-836 KPRWIK
+836 KPRWIE

-879 ARLFTHTGVPETPIG
+879 ARLFTHTGVPETPVG

-899 EDCTKPTLVKQ
+899 EDCTKPKLVKQ

>member
-70 SGVTVTTNVPATST
+70 SGVTVTTNVPATPT
-84 EEKTVDLSMTSGNQV
+84 EEKTVDL
-99 ITPTSGKVISK
+99 
-110 ATIKKPATMIPANI
+110 A
-124 RKNVNIGGV
+124 
-133 VGTMVEEHHTE
+133 
-144 QEKTA
+144 
-149 ALNMDSGNQ
+149 
-158 IVNADSG
+158 
-165 KVMTRVT
+165 
-172 ITKPTS
+172 
-178 MVANNIRKGTDI
+178 
-190 GGVVGTMEEKVPEQT
+190 
-205 KTVTLS
+205 
-211 LASGNQSVSPDA
+211 
-223 GKVLSGI
+223 
-230 TIKKPATLLPANI
+230 
-243 RKSTNIAGV
+243 
-252 VGTMEER
+252 
-259 LPEEAPTVELAMSEG
+259 
-274 DLVISATTGKVMTKV
+274 
-289 TVTKPKTL
+289 
-297 IPANIRK
+297 
-304 STDIG
+304 
-309 GVTGTMEERLPEQT
+309 
-323 KTIDLSL
+323 
-330 ASGNQNVAPD
+330 
-340 SGKVLTGVTINKPTT
+340 
-355 LVASN
+355 
-360 IKSGVNIAGVAGSL
+360 
-374 TPAKTEQAKTLT
+374 
-386 VIENG
+386 
-391 TQIVKPDTGQVLSSV
+391 
-406 TVKTNV
+406 
-412 PATPTEEKSV
+412 
-422 DLAMA
+422 
-427 DGNQVITPT
+427 
-436 SGKNLIKV
+436 
-444 TVKKPA
+444 
-450 TLVGSNIKSG
+450 
-460 VSIGG
+460 
-465 VAGSLEEKLPEQT
+465 
-478 KTVDLSM
+478 M
-485 ASGNQTVNADD
+485 ASGNQVVTPAS
-496 GKVMTS
+496 GKHLTKVTI
-502 VVVTKPATL
+502 TKPATL

-548 QVVSPDSGKVLSSVT
+548 QVVSPDSGKVLSGVT
-563 ITKPTTLVASNIKK
+563 ITKPATLVASNIKK
-577 GVTIGGVAGSYN
+577 GVTIGGVAGSYA
-589 PTLETKTVDLAMG
+589 PTFTTETKTVALAMG

-615 GMTQVTITKPST
+615 GMTQVTVTKPST

-641 VVGSLEAPSLQNSK
+641 VTGTYEGEHSKVASPETWVFDYRRINTGLLTGWDELDYEECPLFVPGDLSDNRKYFFNITYDSSYVYIEAVPTDSEGSWDRVTIATYSLDEGDVEWHTTDPATNRIINFEDTVTGTPWADFVNTFMIKQTVAIVQPSAPTGTAPSSK
-655 AVTITSNGT
+655 APDSKSVTITSNGT
-664 TTITPDAPYDAM
+664 TTITPDAPHDAM
-676 KNVSVTVNVAGTGS
+676 KDVKVTVNVPGETVRDFPIPMNM
-690 SGHKV
+690 SGLTV
-695 SLYNNSGSVCN
+695 SDSHGEIYKIPSNSGLAIKLPARIIGN
-706 IYDAQGVD
+706 
-714 ASAQNFKIW
+714 
-723 GIRPMGTSE
+723 RLTLTTSW
-732 TPEIN
+732 
-737 NMIFVSGYVTIDGTR
+737 SHWDS
-752 NGYCA
+752 
-757 KLPTFTGVTPT
+757 LPTFTGTTPT
-768 LVSGGLNMRN
+768 LVSQTTQTLIYELKDGTTG
-778 PLVYKLN
+778 
-785 GDCVISD
+785 ISNIGAAS
-792 WKFFCLIKGT
+792 CLIKGT

-842 IAQTAS
+842 IAQTAN

-879 ARLFTHTGVPETPIG
+879 ARLFTHTGVPETPVG

-920 NVITETH
+920 NVITEIH

>member
-70 SGVTVTTNVPATST
+70 SGVTVTTNVPATPT
-84 EEKTVDLSMTSGNQV
+84 EEKTVDL
-99 ITPTSGKVISK
+99 
-110 ATIKKPATMIPANI
+110 A
-124 RKNVNIGGV
+124 
-133 VGTMVEEHHTE
+133 
-144 QEKTA
+144 
-149 ALNMDSGNQ
+149 
-158 IVNADSG
+158 
-165 KVMTRVT
+165 
-172 ITKPTS
+172 
-178 MVANNIRKGTDI
+178 
-190 GGVVGTMEEKVPEQT
+190 
-205 KTVTLS
+205 
-211 LASGNQSVSPDA
+211 
-223 GKVLSGI
+223 
-230 TIKKPATLLPANI
+230 
-243 RKSTNIAGV
+243 
-252 VGTMEER
+252 
-259 LPEEAPTVELAMSEG
+259 
-274 DLVISATTGKVMTKV
+274 
-289 TVTKPKTL
+289 
-297 IPANIRK
+297 
-304 STDIG
+304 
-309 GVTGTMEERLPEQT
+309 
-323 KTIDLSL
+323 
-330 ASGNQNVAPD
+330 
-340 SGKVLTGVTINKPTT
+340 
-355 LVASN
+355 
-360 IKSGVNIAGVAGSL
+360 
-374 TPAKTEQAKTLT
+374 
-386 VIENG
+386 
-391 TQIVKPDTGQVLSSV
+391 
-406 TVKTNV
+406 
-412 PATPTEEKSV
+412 
-422 DLAMA
+422 
-427 DGNQVITPT
+427 
-436 SGKNLIKV
+436 
-444 TVKKPA
+444 
-450 TLVGSNIKSG
+450 
-460 VSIGG
+460 
-465 VAGSLEEKLPEQT
+465 
-478 KTVDLSM
+478 M
-485 ASGNQTVNADD
+485 ASGNQVVTPAS
-496 GKVMTS
+496 GKHLTKVTI
-502 VVVTKPATL
+502 TKPATL

-548 QVVSPDSGKVLSSVT
+548 QVVSPDSGKVLSGVT

-577 GVTIGGVAGSYN
+577 GVTIGGIAGSLSPAKPEQSKDVDLDMASGSQVVEPDTGKVLSSVTIYKPSTMTADN
-589 PTLETKTVDLAMG
+589 IRKGVNIGGVVGSYAPTFTTETKTVALAMG

-641 VVGSLEAPSLQNSK
+641 VVGSLEAPSLQDSK

-676 KNVSVTVNVAGTGS
+676 KNVSVTVNAAGETVRDFLIPMS
-690 SGHKV
+690 MYDLTV
-695 SLYNNSGSVCN
+695 SDSHGEIFHT
-706 IYDAQGVD
+706 IYG
-714 ASAQNFKIW
+714 
-723 GIRPMGTSE
+723 
-732 TPEIN
+732 
-737 NMIFVSGYVTIDGTR
+737 TIDYNLPARIIGNRLTLTT
-752 NGYCA
+752 GEPHWDV
-757 KLPTFTGVTPT
+757 LPTFTGTTPT
-768 LVSGGLNMRN
+768 LVSQTNQTLIYELKDGTTG
-778 PLVYKLN
+778 
-785 GDCVISD
+785 ISD
-792 WKFFCLIKGT
+792 IGVATCLIKGT

-842 IAQTAS
+842 IAQTAN
-848 VYNKLTFDNGATLGL
+848 VYNKLTFDNGVTLGL

>member
-40 IDTAKPEQTKT
+40 IDTAKPEQNKT

-70 SGVTVTTNVPATST
+70 SNVTV
-84 EEKTVDLSMTSGNQV
+84 
-99 ITPTSGKVISK
+99 I
-110 ATIKKPATMIPANI
+110 
-124 RKNVNIGGV
+124 
-133 VGTMVEEHHTE
+133 
-144 QEKTA
+144 
-149 ALNMDSGNQ
+149 
-158 IVNADSG
+158 
-165 KVMTRVT
+165 
-172 ITKPTS
+172 
-178 MVANNIRKGTDI
+178 
-190 GGVVGTMEEKVPEQT
+190 
-205 KTVTLS
+205 
-211 LASGNQSVSPDA
+211 
-223 GKVLSGI
+223 
-230 TIKKPATLLPANI
+230 
-243 RKSTNIAGV
+243 
-252 VGTMEER
+252 
-259 LPEEAPTVELAMSEG
+259 
-274 DLVISATTGKVMTKV
+274 
-289 TVTKPKTL
+289 
-297 IPANIRK
+297 
-304 STDIG
+304 
-309 GVTGTMEERLPEQT
+309 
-323 KTIDLSL
+323 
-330 ASGNQNVAPD
+330 
-340 SGKVLTGVTINKPTT
+340 
-355 LVASN
+355 
-360 IKSGVNIAGVAGSL
+360 
-374 TPAKTEQAKTLT
+374 
-386 VIENG
+386 
-391 TQIVKPDTGQVLSSV
+391 
-406 TVKTNV
+406 TNV
-412 PATPTEEKSV
+412 PATPTEEKTV

-427 DGNQVITPT
+427 SGNQVVTPA
-436 SGKNLIKV
+436 SGKHLTKV
-444 TVKKPA
+444 T
-450 TLVGSNIKSG
+450 I
-460 VSIGG
+460 
-465 VAGSLEEKLPEQT
+465 
-478 KTVDLSM
+478 
-485 ASGNQTVNADD
+485 
-496 GKVMTS
+496 
-502 VVVTKPATL
+502 TKPATL
-511 AAGNIKSGVN
+511 TAGNIKSGVN

-526 GTLSPAKTEQA
+526 GTLSPAKTEQT

-548 QVVSPDSGKVLSSVT
+548 QVVSPDSGKVLSGVT
-563 ITKPTTLVASNIKK
+563 ITKPATLVASNIKK
-577 GVTIGGVAGSYN
+577 GVTIGGVAGSYA
-589 PTLETKTVDLAMG
+589 PTFTTETKTVALEMG

-676 KNVSVTVNVAGTGS
+676 KNVSVEVNVAGSGS
-690 SGHKV
+690 SKIAMIALTGNVTFFIDVFDTAKPGDELARLNFIN
-695 SLYNNSGSVCN
+695 SYN
-706 IYDAQGVD
+706 DQGYLKLPI
-714 ASAQNFKIW
+714 QGNLKLKTQGYW
-723 GIRPMGTSE
+723 PMGQFPTYTDMELLTPTTADTSE
-732 TPEIN
+732 LEYRIIGAIGSITN
-737 NMIFVSGYVTIDGTR
+737 LGRTT
-752 NGYCA
+752 C
-757 KLPTFTGVTPT
+757 
-768 LVSGGLNMRN
+768 LV
-778 PLVYKLN
+778 
-785 GDCVISD
+785 
-792 WKFFCLIKGT
+792 KGT

-842 IAQTAS
+842 IAQTAN

>member
-40 IDTAKPEQTKT
+40 IDTAKPEQNKT

-70 SGVTVTTNVPATST
+70 SGVTVTTNVPATPT
-84 EEKTVDLSMTSGNQV
+84 EEKTVDL
-99 ITPTSGKVISK
+99 
-110 ATIKKPATMIPANI
+110 A
-124 RKNVNIGGV
+124 
-133 VGTMVEEHHTE
+133 
-144 QEKTA
+144 
-149 ALNMDSGNQ
+149 
-158 IVNADSG
+158 
-165 KVMTRVT
+165 
-172 ITKPTS
+172 
-178 MVANNIRKGTDI
+178 
-190 GGVVGTMEEKVPEQT
+190 
-205 KTVTLS
+205 
-211 LASGNQSVSPDA
+211 
-223 GKVLSGI
+223 
-230 TIKKPATLLPANI
+230 
-243 RKSTNIAGV
+243 
-252 VGTMEER
+252 
-259 LPEEAPTVELAMSEG
+259 
-274 DLVISATTGKVMTKV
+274 
-289 TVTKPKTL
+289 
-297 IPANIRK
+297 
-304 STDIG
+304 
-309 GVTGTMEERLPEQT
+309 
-323 KTIDLSL
+323 
-330 ASGNQNVAPD
+330 
-340 SGKVLTGVTINKPTT
+340 
-355 LVASN
+355 
-360 IKSGVNIAGVAGSL
+360 
-374 TPAKTEQAKTLT
+374 
-386 VIENG
+386 
-391 TQIVKPDTGQVLSSV
+391 
-406 TVKTNV
+406 
-412 PATPTEEKSV
+412 
-422 DLAMA
+422 
-427 DGNQVITPT
+427 
-436 SGKNLIKV
+436 
-444 TVKKPA
+444 
-450 TLVGSNIKSG
+450 
-460 VSIGG
+460 
-465 VAGSLEEKLPEQT
+465 
-478 KTVDLSM
+478 M
-485 ASGNQTVNADD
+485 ASGNQVVTPAS
-496 GKVMTS
+496 GKHLTKVTI
-502 VVVTKPATL
+502 TKPATL

-548 QVVSPDSGKVLSSVT
+548 QVVSPDSGKVLSGVT
-563 ITKPTTLVASNIKK
+563 ITKPATLVASNIKK
-577 GVTIGGVAGSYN
+577 GVTIGGVAGSYA
-589 PTLETKTVDLAMG
+589 PTFTTETKTVDLTMG

-641 VVGSLEAPSLQNSK
+641 VTGTYEGESSGGKEVWTLDKNNPPLLNSGDGDYADQPFSVGSGLSQESYKIVVTSGEVKAVSVSGDHTKDYIIGNNNIAFNRFEYKLKDAYRKKMVFPKPVTGTLLQVLTKIAVKQPDNYAIQGYNNSAK
-655 AVTITSNGT
+655 TKKVTITSNGT

-676 KNVSVTVNVAGTGS
+676 KNVAVTVNVAGSGS
-690 SGHKV
+690 SKIAMIGLKGEV
-695 SLYNNSGSVCN
+695 SFAISV
-706 IYDAQGVD
+706 YDTANPGEEL
-714 ASAQNFKIW
+714 ARLN
-723 GIRPMGTSE
+723 
-732 TPEIN
+732 
-737 NMIFVSGYVTIDGTR
+737 TIISNTDRGFF
-752 NGYCA
+752 
-757 KLPTFTGVTPT
+757 KLPIQGNLKLTCQGYWDLLPTYTDMELLTPT
-768 LVSGGLNMRN
+768 TSMPTELEYRITGAVGSITNLGRTT
-778 PLVYKLN
+778 
-785 GDCVISD
+785 
-792 WKFFCLIKGT
+792 CLIKGT

-848 VYNKLTFDNGATLGL
+848 VYNKLTFDNGTTLGL

-879 ARLFTHTGVPETPIG
+879 ARLFTHTGVPETPVG

>member
-70 SGVTVTTNVPATST
+70 SGVTVTTNVPATPT
-84 EEKTVDLSMTSGNQV
+84 EEKTVDL
-99 ITPTSGKVISK
+99 
-110 ATIKKPATMIPANI
+110 A
-124 RKNVNIGGV
+124 
-133 VGTMVEEHHTE
+133 
-144 QEKTA
+144 
-149 ALNMDSGNQ
+149 
-158 IVNADSG
+158 
-165 KVMTRVT
+165 
-172 ITKPTS
+172 
-178 MVANNIRKGTDI
+178 
-190 GGVVGTMEEKVPEQT
+190 
-205 KTVTLS
+205 
-211 LASGNQSVSPDA
+211 
-223 GKVLSGI
+223 
-230 TIKKPATLLPANI
+230 
-243 RKSTNIAGV
+243 
-252 VGTMEER
+252 
-259 LPEEAPTVELAMSEG
+259 
-274 DLVISATTGKVMTKV
+274 
-289 TVTKPKTL
+289 
-297 IPANIRK
+297 
-304 STDIG
+304 
-309 GVTGTMEERLPEQT
+309 
-323 KTIDLSL
+323 
-330 ASGNQNVAPD
+330 
-340 SGKVLTGVTINKPTT
+340 
-355 LVASN
+355 
-360 IKSGVNIAGVAGSL
+360 
-374 TPAKTEQAKTLT
+374 
-386 VIENG
+386 
-391 TQIVKPDTGQVLSSV
+391 
-406 TVKTNV
+406 
-412 PATPTEEKSV
+412 
-422 DLAMA
+422 
-427 DGNQVITPT
+427 
-436 SGKNLIKV
+436 
-444 TVKKPA
+444 
-450 TLVGSNIKSG
+450 
-460 VSIGG
+460 
-465 VAGSLEEKLPEQT
+465 
-478 KTVDLSM
+478 M
-485 ASGNQTVNADD
+485 ASGNQVVTPAS
-496 GKVMTS
+496 GKHLTKVTI
-502 VVVTKPATL
+502 TKPATL

-526 GTLSPAKTEQA
+526 GTLSPAKPEQA

-548 QVVSPDSGKVLSSVT
+548 QVVSPDSGKVLSRVT

-577 GVTIGGVAGSYN
+577 GVTIGGVAGSYA
-589 PTLETKTVDLAMG
+589 PTFATETKTVALAMG

-641 VVGSLEAPSLQNSK
+641 VTGTYEGESSGSSGGEEVWVLDKSNPSEISAVDAAYTDPPLYIYFSDGSKVPFSIETTADGVVEMVGGVKPNKIMVTIGQNNPVSNTFEYDSSLSAEYKKLVFSSPVTGELLTLLTQIAVKQPVNYAIQGYNNSEK
-655 AVTITSNGT
+655 IKKVTITSNGT

-676 KNVSVTVNVAGTGS
+676 KNVAVTINVAGTGS
-690 SGHKV
+690 SKTAMITLKG
-695 SLYNNSGSVCN
+695 SAPYNIRV
-706 IYDAQGVD
+706 YDTANPTEELARLNYMDDMNRGEVRLPIQGNLKLNAQGY
-714 ASAQNFKIW
+714 W
-723 GIRPMGTSE
+723 PMTG
-732 TPEIN
+732 
-737 NMIFVSGYVTIDGTR
+737 R
-752 NGYCA
+752 
-757 KLPTFTGVTPT
+757 PTFTDMELLTT
-768 LVSGGLNMRN
+768 TT
-778 PLVYKLN
+778 
-785 GDCVISD
+785 GDTSELEYRIIGAVGSITD
-792 WKFFCLIKGT
+792 LGTITCLIKGT

-842 IAQTAS
+842 IAQTAN
-848 VYNKLTFDNGATLGL
+848 VYNKLTFDNGVTLGL

-879 ARLFTHTGVPETPIG
+879 ARLFTHTGVPETPVG